1 MFSIIAHHFLFCNNF
16 FVKLFCKILAP
27 VTIPLFSSL
36 RGFSKVSGIE
46 RKIWR
51 IVFWEWRGM
60 FRAPFQNPGTS
71 KGLKKCLN
79 AKRHSGQLACGSDN
93 PLAPFNNIFPF
104 LKKFHRIPPKS
115 HATHIPSS
123 RKIHQDI
130 RFASCMLHAG
140 SSVKQNRLIKTGNGA
155 AWRDYHL

>member
-1 MFSIIAHHFLFCNNF
+1 
-16 FVKLFCKILAP
+16 
-27 VTIPLFSSL
+27 
-36 RGFSKVSGIE
+36 
-46 RKIWR
+46 
-51 IVFWEWRGM
+51 M

-130 RFASCMLHAG
+130 RSAFLHASRRKLSEAKQAEKTAKRRG
-140 SSVKQNRLIKTGNGA
+140 LKVSPFVKSSGRAFVTVAILLLYSHMNRAENRTLLQVPFC
-155 AWRDYHL
+155 RE